1 MVLLGVYPGALHVCN
16 RDGATSLHL
25 AEQRGHFAL
34 VQHITS
40 LQMAAQVINEAEPPA
55 GCSVA
60 ATNDRLFSDIANV
73 QSQSRDGVLSFVNSP
88 PPVASSTP
96 VRETLE
102 SHDVLTR
109 PTGIATVS
117 HRRHIADNEQLSIE
131 IPTPLTLTKQASHR
145 GSSLPRCL
153 HASPRAGSSRDGT
166 SVQRHFMKRTS
177 VDVLPDYARLHSG
190 GDLAS
195 VASPAGMRSVNS
207 DPYLARDPDP
217 MISVSGRDVYSPD
230 VFMQPDYHP
239 SYNDAFSL
247 DLHHHIAM
255 DTGTCDM
262 SEFRQKKHPGKI
274 PPRKTLILKTNSL
287 RRYFQSLE
295 ISLERRAFRCIA
307 HLSSDRSAGR
317 LGTSA

>member
-1 MVLLGVYPGALHVCN
+1 MWACVGGRTEAAMVLLGVYPGALQVCN
-16 RDGATSLHL
+16 IDGATSLHL

-34 VQHITS
+34 VQHIAS
-40 LQMAAQVINEAEPPA
+40 LQMAAQVINDAVPPA
-55 GCSVA
+55 GCKI
-60 ATNDRLFSDIANV
+60 ATNDRLFSDIAANV
-73 QSQSRDGVLSFVNSP
+73 HTRDGVLNFVNSP

-96 VRETLE
+96 RLMRENLE
-102 SHDVLTR
+102 SSHDVLTR
-109 PTGIATVS
+109 PTGVATFS
-117 HRRHIADNEQLSIE
+117 HRGHIADNEQLSIE
-131 IPTPLTLTKQASHR
+131 IPTPLMLTEQASHR

-230 VFMQPDYHP
+230 VFMQPDYHS

-255 DTGTCDM
+255 DTGTCSS
-262 SEFRQKKHPGKI
+262 SEIPAKKQSGKI
-274 PPRKTLILKTNSL
+274 PPRKTLILKPTHYTDHPPLPLSL
-287 RRYFQSLE
+287 Y
-295 ISLERRAFRCIA
+295 IC
-307 HLSSDRSAGR
+307 LSMYYR
-317 LGTSA
+317 L